1 MLVKVAKEEEAECS
15 LNNPTVANNL
25 TVVAGS
31 HLTANQRCVQHF
43 ISPLK
48 NYSSNK
54 QNCFRFIGADATP
67 SSFARRQKQKQKQRQ
82 RSAAANGK

>member
-31 HLTANQRCVQHF
+31 HLTANQRCVQHLIF
-43 ISPLK
+43 PIEKLFFKQTKLFSFHRRRCNTELLRK
-48 NYSSNK
+48 EAKAKAKAKAKVSSSK
-54 QNCFRFIGADATP
+54 W
-67 SSFARRQKQKQKQRQ
+67 
-82 RSAAANGK
+82 